1 MKRKIVLSMLAGALL
16 FAPILPVANA
26 ATYTNGTTSA
36 AFTVSLTLL
45 ANCHITATPLDFG
58 SGGAAG
64 SAIDQQTTLAVTCT
78 DTTPYNVGLDGG
90 TATGS
95 TVGAR
100 LLAGTGTGNTDKTV
114 NFQLYQDAGRTV
126 AWGNTQ
132 GTDTLE
138 GIGNGS
144 AQSFTVYG
152 RVPVQAL
159 AVPDTYQTTVT
170 ATVYF

>member
-16 FAPILPVANA
+16 FAPVLPVANA
-26 ATYTNGTTSA
+26 AIYSNGTSSA
-36 AFTVSLTLL
+36 NFTVSLTLL
-45 ANCHITATPLDFG
+45 AHCQINATPLDFG
-58 SGGAAG
+58 TGGVAE

-90 TATGS
+90 TAAGS

-100 LLAGTGTGNTDKTV
+100 LLAGTGDGNTDKTV

-132 GTDTLE
+132 GINTVE
-138 GIGNGS
+138 GTGNGS
-144 AQSFTVYG
+144 AQSITVYG
-152 RVPVQAL
+152 RVPVQASP
-159 AVPDTYQTTVT
+159 APDRYQTTVT